1 MLYLFL
7 KIIIKNIIK
16 NIMENIKLNKEQE
29 KIINNFVNKNA
40 CFVNASAGTGKT
52 TTITEVYIKLLE
64 SGEKVSNIIVIT
76 FTKAAAN
83 EMLLKI
89 RNRIR
94 KKINEENINKNY
106 WQNIYKELLSN
117 SKISTINAFAH
128 SIVKEYSM
136 HLGMPPNIYILEE
149 DNQAD
154 EILQEEILNVLD
166 FSEHGKKVKKIYR
179 IYTEED
185 KEIFIKS
192 IFNFLVKIKPRL
204 ENIEAFEKVA
214 LKCIDIDDKEYS
226 KLYNDI
232 IYYSNE
238 VMNDNTKQNT
248 TINKCKYKITK
259 LLECINNI
267 EKKDNVKNLNYAN
280 FENIRD
286 SLIEV
291 STAKLGNTKAE
302 ELKDILYNLNNYC
315 SLMIKYIEEIYNK
328 DNYIEIIEFIKE
340 TFNKFEKIK
349 KRKRHLFS

>member
-117 SKISTINAFAH
+117 SKISTISSFFRSQDFAS
-128 SIVKEYSM
+128 SIICK
-136 HLGMPPNIYILEE
+136 IC
-149 DNQAD
+149 
-154 EILQEEILNVLD
+154 
-166 FSEHGKKVKKIYR
+166 FSISFC
-179 IYTEED
+179 ISSLTS
-185 KEIFIKS
+185 S
-192 IFNFLVKIKPRL
+192 IFCG
-204 ENIEAFEKVA
+204 A
-214 LKCIDIDDKEYS
+214 
-226 KLYNDI
+226 
-232 IYYSNE
+232 
-238 VMNDNTKQNT
+238 
-248 TINKCKYKITK
+248 TK
-259 LLECINNI
+259 LPFPCFVTI
-267 EKKDNVKNLNYAN
+267 
-280 FENIRD
+280 
-286 SLIEV
+286 
-291 STAKLGNTKAE
+291 
-302 ELKDILYNLNNYC
+302 
-315 SLMIKYIEEIYNK
+315 
-328 DNYIEIIEFIKE
+328 
-340 TFNKFEKIK
+340 
-349 KRKRHLFS
+349 